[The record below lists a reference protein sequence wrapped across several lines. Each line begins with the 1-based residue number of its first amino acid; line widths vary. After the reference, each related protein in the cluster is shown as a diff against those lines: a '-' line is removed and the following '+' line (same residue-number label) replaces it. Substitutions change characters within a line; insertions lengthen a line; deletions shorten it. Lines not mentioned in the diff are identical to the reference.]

1 MADTLKLT
9 IKRPS
14 AVTQGDLA
22 RFLKGSPLALAA
34 AAFVAAEAETGLAA
48 DVLVAIA
55 CHESGKGTNYWSKP
69 PYNNCMS
76 WGITDSG
83 PVGGKYASL
92 ADCVLDVAKALA
104 AILADKGNWRNARAL
119 QCKLPADSLA
129 GISTWYASDKDWE
142 LGVEGWRQRL
152 IATLDPTT
160 QVMYHM
166 VDVGIFNDPTN
177 SDTPVTRG
185 TLAWALKK
193 GGL

>member
-1 MADTLKLT
+1 MNKSLQLT
-9 IKRPS
+9 VRRAS

-22 RFLKGSPLALAA
+22 QFLKGTPLAQAA
-34 AAFVAAEAETGLAA
+34 AAFVAAESETGLAA
-48 DVLVAIA
+48 DYLAAIA
-55 CHESGKGTNYWSKP
+55 CHESARGTNAWSKP

-76 WGITDSG
+76 WGIMDRG
-83 PVGGKYASL
+83 AVGGKYANLS
-92 ADCVLDVAKALA
+92 DCVLGVARDLA
-104 AILADKGNWRNARAL
+104 AILADKGNWRNGRAL
-119 QCKLPADSLA
+119 QCKVLADSLA

-142 LGVEGWRQRL
+142 LGVEAWRQQL

-160 QVMYHM
+160 RVMYHM
-166 VDVGIFNDPTN
+166 VDAGIFNDPTD